1 MIMDDNHL
9 NSLRSEPSLAFAT
22 RLQALLREHDAPSSR
37 IAWPRVRSVAAPLLA
52 AAAILGLLSVPSVR
66 ASAQSFLALFRVVNF
81 VAVPVDEDR
90 LARLAAE
97 NLDPPHLIGEQ
108 LQVLEDPGPPT
119 AVASTE
125 QAGVTAGFFVKT
137 PAYIPT
143 AVYPSGIT
151 VKGPQHFQ
159 VTPNTERLRQVMD
172 TLSINDLEIP
182 SGLDGKIVDVRIPSV
197 VVLRYDRAGAPA
209 AQLLQAKSPAVSLPD
224 GFDLRALGEIGL
236 RILGLSPVEAREFAA
251 AIAWQSTLIVPL
263 PANAS
268 SFKQVDINGNRG
280 VAIERARQVPN
291 GGRAFT
297 SILLWAAEGMV
308 YSIDA
313 PGLSSADVLRMAESL
328 K

>member
-1 MIMDDNHL
+1 MDDTQL
-9 NSLRSEPSLAFAT
+9 NSLRREPPPAFAA
-22 RLQALLREHDAPSSR
+22 RLEASLREHDASR
-37 IAWPRVRSVAAPLLA
+37 PKIEWPRVKSMIAPMAIVAAMV
-52 AAAILGLLSVPSVR
+52 GLLSVPAVR

-81 VAVPVDEDR
+81 VAVPVDENR
-90 LARLAAE
+90 LARLSAE
-97 NLDPPHLIGEQ
+97 NLDPAHLIGEQ
-108 LQVLEDPGPPT
+108 VQVLEEPGPPT
-119 AVASTE
+119 ALASTE
-125 QAGVTAGFFVKT
+125 QAGATAGFSVKT

-159 VTPNTERLRQVMD
+159 VIPNTERLRQVMD
-172 TLSINDLEIP
+172 TLAIDDLEIP
-182 SGLDGKIVDVRIPSV
+182 SGLDGTIVDVRIPSV
-197 VVLRYDRAGAPA
+197 VMLRYDRGGAAA

-236 RILGLSPVEAREFAA
+236 RILGLSPVEARQFAA

-263 PANAS
+263 PASAS

-280 VAIERARQVPN
+280 VAIERARQLP
-291 GGRAFT
+291 GGSRAFT
-297 SILLWAAEGMV
+297 SVLLWAGDGMV
-308 YSIDA
+308 YAIDA